1 MKYHILKTGAV
12 FQFCTPCL
20 FAGGGG
26 GWEGGGVFVGERG
39 GGGVIVSLL
48 FISNFEKI
56 PKPLNYQTFQTKWD
70 ITVASE
76 IMAVLALA
84 TDLSDLKSRYEHFNV
99 LRFVRFFDL
108 KSNNF
113 VVQPFDDTRL

>member
-1 MKYHILKTGAV
+1 M
-12 FQFCTPCL
+12 
-20 FAGGGG
+20 
-26 GWEGGGVFVGERG
+26 FVGERG
-39 GGGVIVSLL
+39 GDCKLAIY
-48 FISNFEKI
+48 FNFEKI

-99 LRFVRFFDL
+99 FTIFDL
-108 KSNNF
+108 ESNNF